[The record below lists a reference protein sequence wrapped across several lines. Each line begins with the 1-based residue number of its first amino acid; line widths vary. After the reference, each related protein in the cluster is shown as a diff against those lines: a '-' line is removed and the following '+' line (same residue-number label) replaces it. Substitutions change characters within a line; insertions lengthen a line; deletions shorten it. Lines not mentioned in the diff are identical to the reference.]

1 MQVDERIVPKEL
13 VVGISGDLCYMTY
26 YETKGK
32 ITDLNSKNSWTS
44 WSSNAKKPL
53 IVENKFMSGFK
64 LAGVNGRWSRNA
76 SNSENMLIM
85 HPAFKK
91 SFEISMSRFM
101 EIAKYSVITN
111 GVFDQEF
118 IVTKSRDI
126 VSLDEYNAL
135 IKDHDKQ
142 DKAKNKKE
150 TALKASKISTKD
162 QIPSRVYK
170 DAKNGKYFL
179 YLGSMTVTNSKGT
192 STKYVYLDDVKTATE
207 SVQYSNYDFQSDE
220 RTYGETRECPSLLHW
235 WYGSDIPTVWTLT
248 KSYRITVLN
257 NKKQISLSEL
267 SDTDM
272 FENYSDEDWNNIERL
287 YNEVIQP
294 NRYGG
299 FDGWYK
305 EQGTPKI
312 NFRQD
317 YLDAKAKNAKT
328 NS

>member
-1 MQVDERIVPKEL
+1 MLVDERIAPREL
-13 VVGISGDLCYMTY
+13 VVGIRGDLCYMTY

-44 WSSNAKKPL
+44 WSSNSEDPL

-64 LAGVNGRWSRNA
+64 LAGVNDRWSRNA

-85 HPAFKK
+85 HPAFEK

-101 EIAKYSVITN
+101 EIAAYSVITN

-118 IVTKSRDI
+118 IVTKNRDI

-135 IKDHDKQ
+135 IKARDKQ
-142 DKAKNKKE
+142 DKEKNKKE
-150 TALKASKISTKD
+150 TVLKASKISTKD
-162 QIPSRVYK
+162 QIPGRVYK

-179 YLGSMTVTNSKGT
+179 YAGSMTVTTSSDV
-192 STKYVYLDDVKTATE
+192 STKYVYLEDVKAPTDKT
-207 SVQYSNYDFQSDE
+207 QYSDYDWKSGV

-235 WYGSDIPTVWTLT
+235 WVGSAIPIVWTLRR
-248 KSYRITVLN
+248 SYNITTLN
-257 NKKQISLSEL
+257 NKKQVSTCEL

-272 FENYSDEDWNNIERL
+272 FENYTDVDWNNIEHL

-294 NRYGG
+294 SRYGG

-305 EQGTPKI
+305 EPGTPKI

-317 YLDAKAKNAKT
+317 YLDAKTKNVKA